1 MGNLLTAANELVR
14 NGDAFI
20 EKHGSMQFHQAAQ
33 ELLDKTKLHEKFDFS
48 NLVYDSLSEK
58 FNQKQNYASSQF
70 SDFSITLAAGKNCS
84 LDLYFWYRS
93 PTVIHNHHFTGA
105 FQCMQGVNVDLEFE
119 YKGEQSIGHY
129 HELGKLE
136 LKHTRKLVKGDI
148 APIDLLDKFIH
159 QNHHQAD
166 LTINACFRTPDIGE
180 VNLSNYLY
188 SGLRFEKNPDLV
200 ARTHR
205 LWSFLF
211 LGDFKFE
218 NLDLTVDDAMSFLI
232 RYGDSTSAS
241 PRFTQLCSLLD
252 HMLQSQLGIDIK
264 DHLNAHHTQM
274 TELENLY
281 D

>member
-70 SDFSITLAAGKNCS
+70 SDFPITLAAGKNCS

-252 HMLQSQLGIDIK
+252 DKIKSQSGIDIQE
-264 DHLNAHHTQM
+264 HLQTHHTQM
-274 TELENLY
+274 TKLENLY

>member
-1 MGNLLTAANELVR
+1 MRILIQAASKLVKS
-14 NGDAFI
+14 GDEFI
-20 EKHGSMQFHQAAQ
+20 RQHGPIQFHQKAQ
-33 ELLDKTKLHEKFDFS
+33 ELLEITKLHELYDYS
-48 NLVYDSLSEK
+48 NLVKSTLSSDFKE
-58 FNQKQNYASSQF
+58 KQNYATSQF
-70 SDFSITLAAGKNCS
+70 SDFPITLATGEHCS

-105 FQCMQGVNVDLEFE
+105 FQCLQGVNVDLEFE
-119 YKGEQSIGHY
+119 YKGEQAVGNY
-129 HELGKLE
+129 HEFGKLE
-136 LKHTRKLVKGDI
+136 LKRTRQLTKGDI

-188 SGLRFEKNPDLV
+188 SGLRFEKNPELV

-211 LGDFKFE
+211 LGDF
-218 NLDLTVDDAMSFLI
+218 NLEDLDFKIDDAMSFLLK
-232 RYGDSTSAS
+232 YGDSTSAS
-241 PRFTQLCSLLD
+241 PRFNQLCSLLD
-252 HMLQSQLGIDIK
+252 HKIKSELGVDIK
-264 DHLNAHHTQM
+264 EHLSEHYAQM
-274 TELENLY
+274 TKLEDSY

>member
-1 MGNLLTAANELVR
+1 MSKFIESAINLVK

-20 EKHGSMQFHQAAQ
+20 AQHGPIQFHQEAH
-33 ELLDKTKLHEKFDFS
+33 ELLETTKLHDLYDYSE
-48 NLVYDSLSEK
+48 LVKSTLLNEFK
-58 FNQKQNYASSQF
+58 EKQNYSSSQF
-70 SDFSITLAAGKNCS
+70 SDFPITVAAGEYCS

-105 FQCMQGVNVDLEFE
+105 FQCLQGVNVDLEFE
-119 YKGEQSIGHY
+119 YKGEQVIGDY

-136 LKHTRKLVKGDI
+136 LKKSRKLVAGDI

-166 LTINACFRTPDIGE
+166 LTINACFRTPDIGD

-188 SGLRFEKNPDLV
+188 SGLRYEKNPNLV
-200 ARTHR
+200 SRTHR

-211 LGDFKFE
+211 LGDFKLE
-218 NLDLTVDDAMSFLI
+218 SLNLTIDDAMSFLI
-232 RYGDSTSAS
+232 RYGDSTSVS
-241 PRFTQLCSLLD
+241 PRFMQLCSFLD
-252 HMLQSQLGIDIK
+252 HKMKSEFGIDIK
-264 DHLNAHHTQM
+264 EHLNAHHKQM
-274 TELENLY
+274 TKLENSY